1 MALISVSDFFSTGF
15 YFILAIILFL
25 VLLPFF
31 ILGGNIVYTFFFS
44 ILDFIIYLPKG
55 LDCSIESFKKD
66 WKSIY
71 LLQWM
76 EKYKKRKANKKD
88 SK

>member
-55 LDCSIESFKKD
+55 RLYISRSLLNNALLVTYLESGKV
-66 WKSIY
+66 I
-71 LLQWM
+71 
-76 EKYKKRKANKKD
+76 
-88 SK
+88 